1 MTGLDPQM
9 GAIAVTMPGGTELI
23 IILFIVLLLFGAR
36 RLPDLASSLGRAK
49 KEFRKASDEEDGSGD
64 AGSGGD
70 ATDGRLPGTEGSGS
84 DGSDGRA

>member
-1 MTGLDPQM
+1 MTGPDHQM

-36 RLPDLASSLGRAK
+36 RLPELASSLGRAR
-49 KEFRKASDEEDGSGD
+49 KEFRKASDEVEPTD
-64 AGSGGD
+64 GGD
-70 ATDGRLPGTEGSGS
+70 AEGTAS